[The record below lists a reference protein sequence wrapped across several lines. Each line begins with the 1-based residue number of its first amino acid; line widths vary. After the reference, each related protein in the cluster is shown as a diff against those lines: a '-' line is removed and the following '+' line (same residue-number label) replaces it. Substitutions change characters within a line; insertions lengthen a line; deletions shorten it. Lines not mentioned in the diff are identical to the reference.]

1 MRLIPISVLIATA
14 LLSFAVPLFPAE
26 PPLQVIDVVDGN
38 VVILRRGGKD
48 VIVRM
53 LGVGPA
59 PNAERHPYESV
70 LYLRLILNGQW
81 VYLKSDPTAGNRD
94 ANGREVGYLFRQG
107 DGEFVNLRMIT
118 DGYATANRGQSS
130 YEYRAQFEIS
140 ESSARRYKRGLWTD
154 HAGSERW
161 ETGFRNVRFLGEVT
175 YTPRVLEE
183 EAKSRDKRATTKRP
197 TRTRRKR

>member
-1 MRLIPISVLIATA
+1 MRLTRTGVLIATV
-14 LLSFAVPLFPAE
+14 LLSFAAPLYPAE

-38 VVILRRGGKD
+38 VVILRKDGRD

-59 PNAERHPYESV
+59 PNAEKHPYESV
-70 LYLRLILNGQW
+70 LYLRLLLKGHR
-81 VYLKSDPTAGNRD
+81 VYLKSDPAVGGRD
-94 ANGREVGYLFRQG
+94 VNGRAVGYLFREG
-107 DGEFVNLRMIT
+107 DGEFINLRMIT
-118 DGYATANRGQSS
+118 DGYSTATRQSP
-130 YEYRAQFEIS
+130 YEYRSLFEIS
-140 ESSARRYKRGLWTD
+140 ESSAKKYKRGLWTE

-161 ETGFRNVRFLGEVT
+161 ETGFKNVRFLGEVT